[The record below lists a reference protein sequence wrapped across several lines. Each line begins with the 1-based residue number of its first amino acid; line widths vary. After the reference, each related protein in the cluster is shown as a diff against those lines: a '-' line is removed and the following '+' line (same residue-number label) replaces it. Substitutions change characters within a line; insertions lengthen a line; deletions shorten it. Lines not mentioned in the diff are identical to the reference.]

1 MDQALSLKRKT
12 VEQIL
17 VEPIDDEGD
26 PLLLYGLHSEE
37 QQHSFATTCG
47 NSPVPKPVTSLTPV
61 RLTHKFPRRVE
72 YCNVTELK
80 DVLRR
85 RLEAMTGKIGSRD
98 RDLSS
103 PAIALWTLLHGGCC

>member
-47 NSPVPKPVTSLTPV
+47 NSPVPKPVTSLKCPV
-61 RLTHKFPRRVE
+61 RFHF
-72 YCNVTELK
+72 
-80 DVLRR
+80 
-85 RLEAMTGKIGSRD
+85 
-98 RDLSS
+98 
-103 PAIALWTLLHGGCC
+103 AIAASPTSARLRCPARTRAHVSVGVRKR